1 LLQENFE
8 ASQMTRC
15 QRLGASPSG
24 KDTGEQQAASQP
36 RKPYFIGQTVGG
48 VFGLIPAKE
57 LGEGEAQDFQA
68 ELAHMLPIQ
77 DPQDILIVQIVCD
90 RRLPLVNQHMLGSVK
105 PPMARH
111 VTVQKTQVRA
121 SSMPFSGQGIP

>member
-1 LLQENFE
+1 
-8 ASQMTRC
+8 MTRC

-24 KDTGEQQAASQP
+24 KDTGEQQAASRP

-48 VFGLIPAKE
+48 VFDRNPAKE

-77 DPQDILIVQIVCD
+77 DPHEILIVQAVCD
-90 RRLPLVNQHMLGSVK
+90 RRRPLVTQDMLRSVK
-105 PPMARH
+105 PPMAGH
-111 VTVQKTQVRA
+111 VTVEKTQVRA
-121 SSMPFSGQGIP
+121 ASMPLSGQVNA

>member
-1 LLQENFE
+1 
-8 ASQMTRC
+8 MTRC

-48 VFGLIPAKE
+48 VFDRNPAKE

-68 ELAHMLPIQ
+68 ELPTMLVIQ
-77 DPQDILIVQIVCD
+77 DPHEVFLVQVVYG
-90 RRLPLVNQHMLGSVK
+90 RRTPFVNQHLLRSVT
-105 PPMARH
+105 PPMAGH
-111 VTVQKTQVRA
+111 VTVEKAQVRA
-121 SSMPFSGQGIP
+121 ASMPLSGQVTPIPWSA